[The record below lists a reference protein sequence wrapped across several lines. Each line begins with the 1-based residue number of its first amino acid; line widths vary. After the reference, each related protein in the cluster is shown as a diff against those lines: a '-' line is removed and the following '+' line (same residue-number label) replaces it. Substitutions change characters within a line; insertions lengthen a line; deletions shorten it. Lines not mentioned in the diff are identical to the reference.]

1 MAEVWVVKTRIAR
14 TRIRIGKTRI
24 SHNDPLAFE
33 TEETPPRRTGG
44 SEWGG
49 VCSVPAKRMGPICR
63 GILFLV
69 ADPLIRV
76 CMVALRGGGDCGLAA
91 LHSGSAAGLS
101 RSSRS
106 GLAHTRPLYPLREV
120 GGLTEPFIGE

>member
-1 MAEVWVVKTRIAR
+1 MAETRIAR

-33 TEETPPRRTGG
+33 TEEPPRRGA
-44 SEWGG
+44 
-49 VCSVPAKRMGPICR
+49 VFVPFRLSGWVRFA
-63 GILFLV
+63 GIFLFLV

-76 CMVALRGGGDCGLAA
+76 CMVGLRGGGDCGLAA
-91 LHSGSAAGLS
+91 LHSASAGGLS

-106 GLAHTRPLYPLREV
+106 GLAHTRPLIPLGKLR
-120 GGLTEPFIGE
+120 GLTEPFIVE

>member
-24 SHNDPLAFE
+24 SHNDPLASGGN
-33 TEETPPRRTGG
+33 PPRRTGG

-106 GLAHTRPLYPLREV
+106 GFREV